1 MAESESWVDFL
12 SESEDD
18 IDRVLNEQDEI
29 IDDLRREVKQ
39 LDEFSDYLVEEQ
51 AELKS
56 YVKKNV
62 VKCLN
67 ILRKLVENNTTD
79 VEEFTIS
86 KQIVRGDVICALRIL
101 NNIIYKVK

>member
-1 MAESESWVDFL
+1 ML
-12 SESEDD
+12 
-18 IDRVLNEQDEI
+18 
-29 IDDLRREVKQ
+29 
-39 LDEFSDYLVEEQ
+39 
-51 AELKS
+51 
-56 YVKKNV
+56 KKNV

-79 VEEFTIS
+79 VDEFTIS